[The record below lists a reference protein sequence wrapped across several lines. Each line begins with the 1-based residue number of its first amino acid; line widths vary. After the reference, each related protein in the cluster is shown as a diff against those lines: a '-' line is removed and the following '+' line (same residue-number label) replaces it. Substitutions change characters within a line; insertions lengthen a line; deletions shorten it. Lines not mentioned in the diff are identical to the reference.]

1 MVAAPAAGL
10 VATLATGDTS
20 FTMRGWESTSRVS
33 PPQTEEAMGAASA
46 SARRPAKPRLCGT
59 SMKAAVLEA
68 VKKITVRTDVPEP
81 TLGPRDVLV
90 RARACGICGTDVHIW
105 EGDFFPT
112 FPLVPGHELAG
123 EVARVGAEVTD
134 LAVGDRVMVDPTV
147 TCEECHFCMI
157 NRQNHCLHWNAVGV
171 TRDGGFGEYVRVPA
185 KNCYRFANVSFSAAA
200 FCEPLACVVFGQDR
214 ARIEIGSEVLILG
227 AGPIGQL
234 HLQAS
239 RANGA
244 ASVTMVD
251 TVESKLALGRELG
264 ASATVIADNDQERRL
279 RAIARHG
286 FDVVI
291 DATGVAG
298 VMAQS
303 VKYVKNGG
311 TYLVFGV
318 CGPNDRIE
326 VSPFEIYRRDLTIV
340 GSFAIRRTYDR
351 AFKLMEHGRVQV
363 DRLIHEAMPVEELPR
378 GLSLMKKGTAGM
390 KLQVVW

>member
-1 MVAAPAAGL
+1 
-10 VATLATGDTS
+10 
-20 FTMRGWESTSRVS
+20 
-33 PPQTEEAMGAASA
+33 
-46 SARRPAKPRLCGT
+46 
-59 SMKAAVLEA
+59 MKAAVLEA
-68 VKKITVRTDVPEP
+68 VKKITVKNDVPEP
-81 TLGPRDVLV
+81 SIGPRDVLV
-90 RARACGICGTDVHIW
+90 RAKACGICGTDVHIW

-123 EVARVGAEVTD
+123 EVAKVGAEVTD

-147 TCEECHFCMI
+147 TCEDCHFCMI

-185 KNCYRFANVSFSAAA
+185 KNCYRFSNVSFSAAA

-214 ARIEIGSEVLILG
+214 ARIEVGSEVLVIG

-239 RANGA
+239 LANGA
-244 ASVTMVD
+244 AAVTMVD
-251 TVESKLALGRELG
+251 VVESKLALGKELG
-264 ASATVIADNDQERRL
+264 AAEAVVADNDLENKL
-279 RAIARHG
+279 RKVARWG

-298 VMAQS
+298 VMQS
-303 VKYVKNGG
+303 SIKYVKNGG

-318 CGPNDRIE
+318 CGPNDRAE

-351 AFKLMEHGRVQV
+351 AFKLMEHGRVKV
-363 DRLIHEAMPVEELPR
+363 DRLIHEAMPVEEIGR
-378 GLSLMKKGTAGM
+378 GLEMMKKGTAPM
-390 KLQVVW
+390 KLQITW

>member
-1 MVAAPAAGL
+1 
-10 VATLATGDTS
+10 
-20 FTMRGWESTSRVS
+20 
-33 PPQTEEAMGAASA
+33 MGALRPDDRGDVSR
-46 SARRPAKPRLCGT
+46 ARSVDARAAAAYAPGT
-59 SMKAAVLEA
+59 MKAAVLEA
-68 VKKITVRTDVPEP
+68 VKTIVVRTDVPEP
-81 TLGPRDVLV
+81 TIGPRDVLV

-123 EVARVGAEVTD
+123 EVAQVGAEVTD

-157 NRQNHCLHWNAVGV
+157 NRQNHCLRWNAVGV

-214 ARIEIGSEVLILG
+214 ARIALGSQVLVLG

-239 RANGA
+239 LANGA
-244 ASVTMVD
+244 ASVTVVD
-251 TVESKLALGRELG
+251 KVESKLDLARELG
-264 ASATVIADNDQERRL
+264 ATATVRADEGQERGL
-279 RAIARHG
+279 RAIDRHG

-303 VKYVKNGG
+303 IQYVKSGG

-318 CGPNDRIE
+318 CGPQDRIE

-340 GSFAIRRTYDR
+340 GSFAIRRSYDR
-351 AFKLMEHGRVQV
+351 AFQLMEHGRVKV
-363 DRLIHEAMPVEELPR
+363 DRLLHETLPVEELER
-378 GLSLMKKGTAGM
+378 GLARMKEGTAGM

>member
-1 MVAAPAAGL
+1 
-10 VATLATGDTS
+10 
-20 FTMRGWESTSRVS
+20 
-33 PPQTEEAMGAASA
+33 
-46 SARRPAKPRLCGT
+46 
-59 SMKAAVLEA
+59 MKAAVLEA
-68 VKKITVRTDVPEP
+68 ARKITVRTDVPEP
-81 TLGPRDVLV
+81 TIGPRDVLV

-123 EVARVGAEVTD
+123 EVAQVGAEVTE

-185 KNCYRFANVSFSAAA
+185 KNCYRFGNVSFSAAA

-244 ASVTMVD
+244 AMVTMVD
-251 TVESKLALGRELG
+251 VVESKLALGSELG
-264 ASATVIADNDQERRL
+264 ADHTVIADRDLDGKL
-279 RAIARHG
+279 RQIARYG

-291 DATGVAG
+291 DATGNAG
-298 VMAQS
+298 VMARSIQH
-303 VKYVKNGG
+303 VKSGG

-318 CGPNDRIE
+318 CGPQDRIE

-351 AFKLMEHGRVQV
+351 AFKLMENGRVKV
-363 DRLIHEAMPVEELPR
+363 DRLLHEAMPIEELGR
-378 GLSLMKKGTAGM
+378 GLEMMKQGTAGM
-390 KLQVVW
+390 KLQITW